1 MSNSS
6 NNPLAKHFRQPVL
19 YVKLPSQGRW
29 WAEGSISIP
38 VTGDLPVFSMTAKD
52 EITMKTPDAL
62 MNGSSTVHVIEICC
76 PSVKDAWK
84 MPAVDLD
91 TLLIAIRIAS
101 YGKEMHFTAV
111 CPHCTTQVEKA
122 IDLTVMLGKITCAD
136 WNQPVQVDGLEIVLK
151 PQSYED
157 YNKNNMVNYEE
168 QRLLQLVQDEN
179 LDEAEKSRQ
188 FDVLFQKLIE
198 TSIAQISR
206 SIAGIRT
213 EDGVLVTEPEFIREF
228 LDNCD
233 KRIWEHIK
241 ARLDQIR
248 DETSWNQINLTCE
261 NPECCKDYVTP
272 FVFEQS
278 NFFA

>member
-1 MSNSS
+1 
-6 NNPLAKHFRQPVL
+6 
-19 YVKLPSQGRW
+19 
-29 WAEGSISIP
+29 
-38 VTGDLPVFSMTAKD
+38 MTTKD
-52 EITMKTPDAL
+52 EIILRTPDAL
-62 MNGSSTVHVIEICC
+62 LNGESVVQVIESCC
-76 PSVKDAWK
+76 PNIKDAWK

-101 YGKEMHFTAV
+101 YGKEMDFTAV

-261 NPECCKDYVTP
+261 NPECRKDYVTP